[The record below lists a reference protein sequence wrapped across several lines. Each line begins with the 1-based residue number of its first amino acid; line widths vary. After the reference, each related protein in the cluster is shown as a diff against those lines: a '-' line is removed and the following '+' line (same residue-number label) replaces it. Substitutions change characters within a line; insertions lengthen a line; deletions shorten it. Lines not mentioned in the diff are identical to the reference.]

1 MALGFS
7 LGGCDSMRTAAYAGG
22 GAAAAGALGAGIG
35 YIASKGNVQ
44 TTAIAG
50 AASAVGGAVIGGAIA
65 GAGKR
70 AKEKQREE
78 GYQLGV
84 SDAVKRQYWIA
95 RSLQMAKH
103 NDAFYGLIKDYVAN
117 QKTLTDAQASTMIH
131 QWADIQ
137 IQSAQTRKK
146 FIPLVEKAIPS
157 RKAALFFQI
166 DRRLYALMDLQVSSQ
181 LPLMLQ

>member
-1 MALGFS
+1 MRMNMLGTIALTMALGFS

-22 GAAAAGALGAGIG
+22 GAAAAGAVGSGIA

-103 NDAFYGLIKDYVAN
+103 NDAESPYKTRYYTFNIQPEPQAN
-117 QKTLTDAQASTMIH
+117 INRVPYNVT
-131 QWADIQ
+131 
-137 IQSAQTRKK
+137 
-146 FIPLVEKAIPS
+146 IPILE
-157 RKAALFFQI
+157 
-166 DRRLYALMDLQVSSQ
+166 
-181 LPLMLQ
+181 